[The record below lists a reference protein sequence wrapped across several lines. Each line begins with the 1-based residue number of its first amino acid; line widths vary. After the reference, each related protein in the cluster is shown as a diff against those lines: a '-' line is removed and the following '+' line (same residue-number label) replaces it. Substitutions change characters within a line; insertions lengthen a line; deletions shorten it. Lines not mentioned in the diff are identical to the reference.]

1 MIGHIGKDK
10 PKSIKIETRKAT
22 WTKSSSSMSEFLII
36 ENIEKDVESPLP
48 LTNWFYKLN
57 VTCDNYSLHLITDF
71 NIQQKYSDLSEAIQ
85 CQGHQK
91 LIIERRTCDK
101 ATTAFEKMYM
111 HMISSKPLSISECI
125 KQNFDLAVRFLL
137 ARNIAPDELCKH
149 LHESMTENRNN
160 ISKAIGRFLWDT
172 HRTKYQVPD
181 NEPTQVQ
188 FQKEKTD
195 LCSSSYSEIQMLTSV
210 PGTIAE
216 KCFQQHSKLT
226 MIYIHPFKRTTM
238 QLCCQIN
245 GVIPMGEPH
254 FPKTLNG
261 IDTCIAEGN
270 VRFIAKI
277 KIGDNIGL
285 SSPSGTLGGFVKMHG
300 FNALLT
306 CAHVVYDKETLIAGN
321 KSERHKS
328 KTKVLCFDKCN
339 SDVKVESGYVFNE
352 AFDCNNGN
360 ETSVDA
366 AVVILDE
373 ENNYVTP
380 KSTRGTMKA
389 RYIGLTSGYSESD
402 ITFEDYDKDD
412 DNFTE
417 KPHGLSLYFED
428 LQSHL
433 QNIESECPKPPDIL

>member
-1 MIGHIGKDK
+1 MITAIFSILLYIIDKTCALFYSDFNTDSDHYESKEKQLVLKLRQGKL
-10 PKSIKIETRKAT
+10 PR
-22 WTKSSSSMSEFLII
+22 TKSSSSMSEFLII

-48 LTNWFYKLN
+48 LTILETDIEESDSTGQQLSIKFGQTTPAVLKSSSFSELEGSISQEKKIEKDWFYKLN

-160 ISKAIGRFLWDT
+160 ISKAIGWSI
-172 HRTKYQVPD
+172 TKQFYKGMKTSDILNRVIDIWPGFRCRCARHCTKSHSRICSSEAVIIVEVDQLSNTIQGDFYGIPIEQSIQVPD

-261 IDTCIAEGN
+261 IDTCIAEGML
-270 VRFIAKI
+270 
-277 KIGDNIGL
+277 D
-285 SSPSGTLGGFVKMHG
+285 S
-300 FNALLT
+300 LL
-306 CAHVVYDKETLIAGN
+306 
-321 KSERHKS
+321 R
-328 KTKVLCFDKCN
+328 
-339 SDVKVESGYVFNE
+339 
-352 AFDCNNGN
+352 
-360 ETSVDA
+360 
-366 AVVILDE
+366 
-373 ENNYVTP
+373 
-380 KSTRGTMKA
+380 
-389 RYIGLTSGYSESD
+389 
-402 ITFEDYDKDD
+402 
-412 DNFTE
+412 
-417 KPHGLSLYFED
+417 
-428 LQSHL
+428 
-433 QNIESECPKPPDIL
+433 